1 MLPTV
6 ADVLALDVVRR
17 GSPKVLTAA
26 DRLDAPVR
34 WVHVIELAEAGHL
47 LRGGELVLSTGI
59 ALPPDAAG
67 LTRYVAGLAAVGV
80 SAVAVELGSRYV
92 RELPSALVAAAGLH
106 HLPLIM
112 LQRETE
118 FIAVTEAVHT
128 QILDARVAEL
138 RAAERLHQV
147 FTDLAI
153 TGASA
158 QEVVEQASALADAP
172 VVLADLAHRVVAC
185 AGAGRELE
193 PLLAGFAGR
202 SRGVRITERCGYDE
216 ATGWLIAKV
225 GTSTPTDSAPAG
237 LPANSPAGLPANSPA
252 GLPAN
257 SPAWWGRLIFMLADE
272 PGSADFVLAE
282 RAADTV
288 ALARLVRAGQ
298 RRGDSP
304 LAAAHQQL
312 LVDLTGHGGVGHG
325 YNDPGD
331 LRARLMALGV
341 PLAGHRLLPVVAASP
356 AGGAQA
362 VADALGAGCG
372 AAGVPALAGTLG
384 VSKAA
389 GLLAVPGRDDP
400 DAVLSR
406 LGSRLRRMCGN
417 ELVLGAGPAVSSVV
431 EVRAAFAEADQAAM
445 AALSTAGSGTA
456 ASPGSAPAAPFVRLA
471 DLRVNGLLY
480 QLREHPALLTFAERE
495 IGPLLRYD
503 ETAGTDLVRVLGCYL
518 ASGGNKTEAAHQAD
532 LARPTLYE
540 RLHSIEQVLGTKL
553 DSAESRLALHV
564 ALRAITICQ
573 SQATW
578 VPE

>member
-6 ADVLALDVVRR
+6 ADVLELDVVRR
-17 GSPKVLTAA
+17 GLPKVLTAA
-26 DRLDAPVR
+26 ERLGTPVR
-34 WVHVIELAEAGHL
+34 WVHVIELAEARHL
-47 LRGGELVLSTGI
+47 LRGGELVLTTGI
-59 ALPPDAAG
+59 ALPPDAPG
-67 LTRYVAGLAAVGV
+67 LTRYVAGLAAAGV

-92 RELPSALVAAAGLH
+92 RELPAALVAAAAVH
-106 HLPLIM
+106 RLPLIM

-202 SRGVRITERCGYDE
+202 SRGVRIAERCGYDK

-312 LVDLTGHGGVGHG
+312 LVELAGHGGVGHHGHGGVGHG
-325 YNDPGD
+325 YHDPGD

-389 GLLAVPGRDDP
+389 GLLAVPGGDDP

-406 LGSRLRRMCGN
+406 LGLRLRRMCGN

-431 EVRAAFAEADQAAM
+431 EVRAA
-445 AALSTAGSGTA
+445 
-456 ASPGSAPAAPFVRLA
+456 
-471 DLRVNGLLY
+471 
-480 QLREHPALLTFAERE
+480 
-495 IGPLLRYD
+495 
-503 ETAGTDLVRVLGCYL
+503 
-518 ASGGNKTEAAHQAD
+518 
-532 LARPTLYE
+532 
-540 RLHSIEQVLGTKL
+540 
-553 DSAESRLALHV
+553 
-564 ALRAITICQ
+564 
-573 SQATW
+573 
-578 VPE
+578 

>member
-17 GSPKVLTAA
+17 GSPRVLTAA

-67 LTRYVAGLAAVGV
+67 LTKYVADLAAVGV

-92 RELPSALVAAAGLH
+92 RELPAALVAAAGVH

-128 QILDARVAEL
+128 QILDAKVAEL

-158 QEVVEQASALADAP
+158 QEVVGQASALADAP

-185 AGAGRELE
+185 ASAGRELE

-202 SRGVRITERCGYDE
+202 SRAVKLADRCGYDKV
-216 ATGWLIAKV
+216 TGWLVANV
-225 GTSTPTDSAPAG
+225 GQVADSFPQG
-237 LPANSPAGLPANSPA
+237 
-252 GLPAN
+252 
-257 SPAWWGRLIFMLADE
+257 WGRLIFMLADE

-312 LVDLTGHGGVGHG
+312 LAELGGQGGSG
-325 YNDPGD
+325 YHDPGD
-331 LRARLMALGV
+331 LRARITALGV
-341 PLAGHRLLPVVAASP
+341 PLAGHRLLPVVAAIP
-356 AGGAQA
+356 AEDAQP

-372 AAGVPALAGTLG
+372 AAGVPALTGTLG
-384 VSKAA
+384 AGRAA
-389 GLLAVPGRDDP
+389 GLLALPGGDDS
-400 DAVLSR
+400 DAVLAG
-406 LGSRLRRMCGN
+406 LGSWLGRACGS
-417 ELVLGAGPAVSSVV
+417 EVVLGAGPAVSSVV
-431 EVRAAFAEADQAAM
+431 EVRAAFAEADQAAS
-445 AALSTAGSGTA
+445 AAMSSAG
-456 ASPGSAPAAPFVRLA
+456 PRSALAAPFVRLA
-471 DLRVNGLLY
+471 DLRLGGLLY
-480 QLREHPALLTFAERE
+480 QLREHPALLAFAERE
-495 IGPLLRYD
+495 VGPLLRHD
-503 ETAGTDLVRVLGCYL
+503 DAMGTDLVRVLGCYL
-518 ASGGNKTEAAHQAD
+518 GSGGNKADAAHRAG

-540 RLHSIEQVLGTKL
+540 RLHAIEQVLGTKL
-553 DSAESRLALHV
+553 DSAESRLALYV
-564 ALRAITICQ
+564 ALLA
-573 SQATW
+573 ATQRRLAAEQ
-578 VPE
+578 PQR

>member
-47 LRGGELVLSTGI
+47 LHGGELVLSTGI

-67 LTRYVAGLAAVGV
+67 LTKYVAGLAAAGV

-92 RELPSALVAAAGLH
+92 HELPAALVAAAGLH

-185 AGAGRELE
+185 ASAGRELE

-202 SRGVRITERCGYDE
+202 SRGVQFAGRCGYDK
-216 ATGWLIAKV
+216 ATGWLVAKV
-225 GTSTPTDSAPAG
+225 ARPADG
-237 LPANSPAGLPANSPA
+237 FPLG
-252 GLPAN
+252 
-257 SPAWWGRLIFMLADE
+257 WGRLIVILDDE
-272 PGSADFVLAE
+272 PGSAEFVLAE

-288 ALARLVRAGQ
+288 ALARLVRSGQ
-298 RRGDSP
+298 GQGDSP

-312 LVDLTGHGGVGHG
+312 LAELAGHNGAGHHG
-325 YNDPGD
+325 PEYHDPAD
-331 LRARLMALGV
+331 LRARITALGV
-341 PLAGHRLLPVVAASP
+341 PLAGHQLLPVVAAIS
-356 AGGAQA
+356 AEDAQP
-362 VADALGAGCG
+362 VADALGAACG
-372 AAGVPALAGTLG
+372 AAGVPAVTGTLG
-384 VSKAA
+384 PGKAA
-389 GLLAVPGRDDP
+389 GLLALPGGDDP
-400 DAVLSR
+400 DSVLAE
-406 LGSRLRRMCGN
+406 LGSWLGRACGS
-417 ELVLGAGPAVSSVV
+417 EVVLGAGPAVSSVV
-431 EVRAAFAEADQAAM
+431 QVRAAFAEADQAAS
-445 AALSTAGSGTA
+445 AAISAAGSGFA
-456 ASPGSAPAAPFVRLA
+456 GPFVRIA
-471 DLRVNGLLY
+471 DLRLGGLLY
-480 QLREHPALLTFAERE
+480 QLREHPALLAFAERE
-495 IGPLLRYD
+495 IGPLLRHD
-503 ETAGTDLVRVLGCYL
+503 EMADTDLVRVLGCYL
-518 ASGGNKTEAAHQAD
+518 ASGGNKAEAAHLAG

-540 RLHSIEQVLGTKL
+540 RLHAIEHVLGTKL
-553 DSAESRLALHV
+553 DTAESRLALHV
-564 ALRAITICQ
+564 ALLAAGRKQ
-573 SQATW
+573 QR
-578 VPE
+578 

>member
-59 ALPPDAAG
+59 ALPPDTAG
-67 LTRYVAGLAAVGV
+67 LTKYVAGLAAVGV

-92 RELPSALVAAAGLH
+92 RELPAALVAAAGKH

-128 QILDARVAEL
+128 QILEARAAEL

-172 VVLADLAHRVVAC
+172 VALADLAHRVVAC
-185 AGAGRELE
+185 ASAGRELE
-193 PLLAGFAGR
+193 PLLAGFASR
-202 SRGVRITERCGYDE
+202 SRAVKLADRCGYDQ
-216 ATGWLIAKV
+216 ATGWLVAKV
-225 GTSTPTDSAPAG
+225 GHADSVPEG
-237 LPANSPAGLPANSPA
+237 
-252 GLPAN
+252 
-257 SPAWWGRLIFMLADE
+257 WGRLIFMLAAA
-272 PGSADFVLAE
+272 PGSADFVLAQ

-298 RRGDSP
+298 QRGDSP

-312 LVDLTGHGGVGHG
+312 LAELAGYHRASDHGASYHG
-325 YNDPGD
+325 ASYHGASYHGPSYHGASYHGASYHGASYHGASYHGPGYHDPGD
-331 LRARLMALGV
+331 LRARITALGV
-341 PLAGHRLLPVVAASP
+341 PLAGHRLVPIVAAVK
-356 AGGAQA
+356 AEDAQP
-362 VADALGAGCG
+362 VADALGAGCD
-372 AAGVPALAGTLG
+372 AAGVPALTGVLG

-389 GLLAVPGRDDP
+389 GLLALPGGDDP

-406 LGSRLRRMCGN
+406 LGSWLGRTCGSN
-417 ELVLGAGPAVSSVV
+417 LVLGAGPAVSSVV
-431 EVRAAFAEADQAAM
+431 EVRAAFAEADQAA
-445 AALSTAGSGTA
+445 AAAGPAGM
-456 ASPGSAPAAPFVRLA
+456 GSALAAPFVRLG
-471 DLRVNGLLY
+471 DLRLGGLIY
-480 QLREHPALLTFAERE
+480 QLREHPAVQAFAERE
-495 IGPLLRYD
+495 IGPLLRSD
-503 ETAGTDLVRVLGCYL
+503 EAVGTDLVRVLGCYL
-518 ASGGNKTEAAHQAD
+518 ASGGNKAEAAHRAG

-540 RLHSIEQVLGTKL
+540 RLHAIEQVLGTKL

-564 ALRAITICQ
+564 ALLAVQR
-573 SQATW
+573 
-578 VPE
+578 

>member
-59 ALPPDAAG
+59 ALPPDPAG
-67 LTRYVAGLAAVGV
+67 LTRYVAGLAAAGV

-92 RELPSALVAAAGLH
+92 RDLPAALVAAAGLH

-185 AGAGRELE
+185 ASAGRELE
-193 PLLAGFAGR
+193 PLLSGFAGR
-202 SRGVRITERCGYDE
+202 SRAVQFAGRYGYDK
-216 ATGWLIAKV
+216 ATGWLVAKV
-225 GTSTPTDSAPAG
+225 GQPADG
-237 LPANSPAGLPANSPA
+237 FPLG
-252 GLPAN
+252 
-257 SPAWWGRLIFMLADE
+257 WGRLIVMLADE
-272 PGSADFVLAE
+272 PGSPEFVLVE
-282 RAADTV
+282 RAADAV

-312 LVDLTGHGGVGHG
+312 LAELAGHHAGGTLGAG
-325 YNDPGD
+325 YHDPDD
-331 LRARLMALGV
+331 LRARITALGV
-341 PLAGHRLLPVVAASP
+341 PLAGHQLLPVVAAIKTED
-356 AGGAQA
+356 AQP
-362 VADALGAGCG
+362 VADALGAACG
-372 AAGVPALAGTLG
+372 AAGVPAMTGTLG
-384 VSKAA
+384 AGKAA
-389 GLLAVPGRDDP
+389 GLLALPGGEDA
-400 DAVLSR
+400 DAVLGRIGSWLSR
-406 LGSRLRRMCGN
+406 ACGSGV
-417 ELVLGAGPAVSSVV
+417 VLGAGPAVSSVV
-431 EVRAAFAEADQAAM
+431 EVRAAFAEADQAAS
-445 AALSTAGSGTA
+445 AAMSTPAAGSAFAT
-456 ASPGSAPAAPFVRLA
+456 PFVRLA
-471 DLRVNGLLY
+471 DLRLGGLLY
-480 QLREHPALLTFAERE
+480 QLREHQALLAFAERE
-495 IGPLLRYD
+495 IGPLLRHD
-503 ETAGTDLVRVLGCYL
+503 EDAGTDLVRVLGCYL
-518 ASGGNKTEAAHQAD
+518 ASGGNKAAAAHLAG

-540 RLHSIEQVLGTKL
+540 RLHAIEQVLDTKL
-553 DSAESRLALHV
+553 DTAESRLALHV
-564 ALRAITICQ
+564 AFLVAGQPQR
-573 SQATW
+573 
-578 VPE
+578 

>member
-67 LTRYVAGLAAVGV
+67 LTKYVAGLAAAGV

-92 RELPSALVAAAGLH
+92 RELPAALVAAAGLH

-138 RAAERLHQV
+138 RAAERLHRV
-147 FTDLAI
+147 FTGLAI

-172 VVLADLAHRVVAC
+172 VVLSDLAHRVVAC
-185 AGAGRELE
+185 ASAGHDLE
-193 PLLAGFAGR
+193 PLLAGFASR
-202 SRGVRITERCGYDE
+202 SRGVRLAERCGYDK
-216 ATGWLIAKV
+216 ATGWLVAKV
-225 GTSTPTDSAPAG
+225 GESADNA
-237 LPANSPAGLPANSPA
+237 A
-252 GLPAN
+252 
-257 SPAWWGRLIFMLADE
+257 WGRLIVMLADE
-272 PGSADFVLAE
+272 PGPADFVLAE

-288 ALARLVRAGQ
+288 ALARLVRAGPGHDGQ
-298 RRGDSP
+298 ERDDSP
-304 LAAAHQQL
+304 LTEAHQQL
-312 LVDLTGHGGVGHG
+312 LAELAGGPG
-325 YNDPGD
+325 YQDPGD
-331 LRARLMALGV
+331 LRARITALGV
-341 PLAGHRLLPVVAASP
+341 PVAGHRLLPVVAATS
-356 AGGAQA
+356 AEDAQP

-372 AAGVPALAGTLG
+372 AEGVPALTGTLAFG
-384 VSKAA
+384 KAA
-389 GLLAVPGRDDP
+389 GLLALPGGDDP
-400 DAVLSR
+400 DAVLTR
-406 LGSRLRRMCGN
+406 LGSRLAPMCGSG
-417 ELVLGAGPAVSSVV
+417 LVLGAGPAVSSVA
-431 EVRAAFAEADQAAM
+431 EVRSAFTEAHQAA
-445 AALSTAGSGTA
+445 AAAMSGVGQGSAGSG
-456 ASPGSAPAAPFVRLA
+456 GSAGATVAAPFVRLA
-471 DLRVNGLLY
+471 DLRLRGLLY
-480 QLREHPALLTFAERE
+480 QLREHPALLAFAERE
-495 IGPLLRYD
+495 IGPLLRHD
-503 ETAGTDLVRVLGCYL
+503 ETAGTNLVRVLGCYL
-518 ASGGNKTEAAHQAD
+518 ASGGNKADAAHRAG

-540 RLHSIEQVLGTKL
+540 RLHAIEHVLDTKL

-564 ALRAITICQ
+564 ALLA
-573 SQATW
+573 AT
-578 VPE
+578 PLRLTAEQTQR

>member
-6 ADVLALDVVRR
+6 ADVLELDVVRR
-17 GSPKVLTAA
+17 GLPKVLTAA
-26 DRLDAPVR
+26 ERLGTPVR
-34 WVHVIELAEAGHL
+34 WVHVIELAEARHL
-47 LRGGELVLSTGI
+47 LRGGELVLTTGI
-59 ALPPDAAG
+59 ALPPDAPG
-67 LTRYVAGLAAVGV
+67 LTRYVAGLAAAGV

-92 RELPSALVAAAGLH
+92 RELPAALVAAAAVH
-106 HLPLIM
+106 RLPLIM

-252 GLPAN
+252 
-257 SPAWWGRLIFMLADE
+257 WWGRLIFMLADE

-312 LVDLTGHGGVGHG
+312 LVELAGHGGVGHHGHGGVGHG
-325 YNDPGD
+325 YHDPGD
-331 LRARLMALGV
+331 LRARLMAL
-341 PLAGHRLLPVVAASP
+341 
-356 AGGAQA
+356 
-362 VADALGAGCG
+362 ADALGAGCG

-540 RLHSIEQVLGTKL
+540 RLHTIEQVLGTKL
-553 DSAESRLALHV
+553 DSAE
-564 ALRAITICQ
+564 
-573 SQATW
+573 
-578 VPE
+578 

>member
-17 GSPKVLTAA
+17 GSPKVLTAS

-67 LTRYVAGLAAVGV
+67 LTKYVAGLAAVGV

-92 RELPSALVAAAGLH
+92 RELPAALVAAARRH
-106 HLPLIM
+106 QLPLIM

-138 RAAERLHQV
+138 RAAQRLHQV

-158 QEVVEQASALADAP
+158 QEVVEQSSALAGAP

-185 AGAGRELE
+185 ACAGRELE

-202 SRGVRITERCGYDE
+202 SRAVQLAERCGYDK
-216 ATGWLIAKV
+216 ATGWLVAKV
-225 GTSTPTDSAPAG
+225 GGAADNFPAG
-237 LPANSPAGLPANSPA
+237 
-252 GLPAN
+252 
-257 SPAWWGRLIFMLADE
+257 WGRLIVMLADE

-312 LVDLTGHGGVGHG
+312 LAELAGQGGAGQGGAGQGGAG
-325 YNDPGD
+325 YHEPGD
-331 LRARLMALGV
+331 LRARITALGV
-341 PLAGHRLLPVVAASP
+341 PLAGHRLLPVVVAVP
-356 AGGAQA
+356 ADGAQHA
-362 VADALGAGCG
+362 AEALGTGCR
-372 AAGVPALAGTLG
+372 AAGVLALTGTLG

-389 GLLAVPGRDDP
+389 GLLALPGGDDP
-400 DAVLSR
+400 DAVLTR
-406 LGSRLRRMCGN
+406 LGSWLGRVCGS

-431 EVRAAFAEADQAAM
+431 ELGAAFAEADQAAS
-445 AALSTAGSGTA
+445 AAISAAG
-456 ASPGSAPAAPFVRLA
+456 PGSAIAAPFVRLA
-471 DLRVNGLLY
+471 DLRLSGLLY
-480 QLREHPALLTFAERE
+480 QLREHPALLAFAERE
-495 IGPLLRYD
+495 IGPLLRHD

-518 ASGGNKTEAAHQAD
+518 ASGGNKAEAANRAG

-540 RLHSIEQVLGTKL
+540 RLRAIEHVLGVSL
-553 DSAESRLALHV
+553 NSAESRLALHV
-564 ALRAITICQ
+564 ALLA
-573 SQATW
+573 AW
-578 VPE
+578 PEPRTS

>member
-17 GSPKVLTAA
+17 GSPRVLTAA

-67 LTRYVAGLAAVGV
+67 LTKYVAGLAAVGV

-92 RELPSALVAAAGLH
+92 RELPAALVAAAGRH

-128 QILDARVAEL
+128 QILEARAAEL

-153 TGASA
+153 VGASA

-172 VVLADLAHRVVAC
+172 VALADLAHRVVAC
-185 AGAGRELE
+185 ASAGRELE

-202 SRGVRITERCGYDE
+202 SRAVELADRCGYDK
-216 ATGWLIAKV
+216 ATGWLVAKV
-225 GTSTPTDSAPAG
+225 GQAADSFPEG
-237 LPANSPAGLPANSPA
+237 
-252 GLPAN
+252 
-257 SPAWWGRLIFMLADE
+257 WGRLIIMLADE
-272 PGSADFVLAE
+272 PGSADFVLAQ

-312 LVDLTGHGGVGHG
+312 LAELAGHGAGPGYHG
-325 YNDPGD
+325 AGPGPGYHDPGD
-331 LRARLMALGV
+331 LRARITALGV
-341 PLAGHRLLPVVAASP
+341 PLAGHRLVPVVAAV
-356 AGGAQA
+356 AAEDAQP
-362 VADALGAGCG
+362 VADSLGAGCD
-372 AAGVPALAGTLG
+372 AAGVPALTGTLG
-384 VSKAA
+384 ATKAA
-389 GLLAVPGRDDP
+389 GLLALPGGDDP
-400 DAVLSR
+400 DVVLAR
-406 LGSRLRRMCGN
+406 LGSWLGRTCGSGPI
-417 ELVLGAGPAVSSVV
+417 LGAGPAVSSVV
-431 EVRAAFAEADQAAM
+431 EVRAAFAEADHAVA
-445 AALSTAGSGTA
+445 A
-456 ASPGSAPAAPFVRLA
+456 ASSAGMGSAPAAPFVRLA
-471 DLRVNGLLY
+471 DLRLGGLIY
-480 QLREHPALLTFAERE
+480 RLREHPAVQEFTERE
-495 IGPLLRYD
+495 IGPLLHSD
-503 ETAGTDLVRVLGCYL
+503 ETLGTDLVRVLGCYL
-518 ASGGNKTEAAHQAD
+518 ASGGNKAEAAQRAG

-540 RLHSIEQVLGTKL
+540 RLHAIEEVLGTKI

-564 ALRAITICQ
+564 ALLAAQTNG
-573 SQATW
+573 S
-578 VPE
+578 V

>member
-59 ALPPDAAG
+59 ALPPDPAG
-67 LTRYVAGLAAVGV
+67 LTKYVAGLAAVGV

-92 RELPSALVAAAGLH
+92 RELPAALVAAAGKH

-128 QILDARVAEL
+128 QILEARAAEL

-153 TGASA
+153 IGASP

-172 VVLADLAHRVVAC
+172 VALADLAHRVVAC
-185 AGAGRELE
+185 ASAGRELE
-193 PLLAGFAGR
+193 PLLAGFASR
-202 SRGVRITERCGYDE
+202 SRAVNLADRCGYDE
-216 ATGWLIAKV
+216 ATGWLVAKV
-225 GTSTPTDSAPAG
+225 GQAADSFPEG
-237 LPANSPAGLPANSPA
+237 
-252 GLPAN
+252 
-257 SPAWWGRLIFMLADE
+257 WGRLIVMMADE
-272 PGSADFVLAE
+272 PGSADFVLAQ
-282 RAADTV
+282 RAADAV

-312 LVDLTGHGGVGHG
+312 LAELAGYGPGYRGASYHGASHHG
-325 YNDPGD
+325 PGYHDPGD
-331 LRARLMALGV
+331 LRARITALGV
-341 PLAGHRLLPVVAASP
+341 PLAGHYLVPVVATIA
-356 AGGAQA
+356 AQDA
-362 VADALGAGCG
+362 QPVADALGAGCD
-372 AAGVPALAGTLG
+372 AAGVPALTGTLG
-384 VSKAA
+384 ITKAA
-389 GLLAVPGRDDP
+389 GLLALPGGDDP
-400 DAVLSR
+400 DVVLSR
-406 LGSRLRRMCGN
+406 LGSWLGRMCGSG
-417 ELVLGAGPAVSSVV
+417 LVLGAGPAVSSVV
-431 EVRAAFAEADQAAM
+431 EVRAAFAEADQAVA
-445 AALSTAGSGTA
+445 A
-456 ASPGSAPAAPFVRLA
+456 ASSAGIGSARAAPYVRLA
-471 DLRVNGLLY
+471 DLRLGGLIY
-480 QLREHPALLTFAERE
+480 QLREHPAVQEFAERE
-495 IGPLLRYD
+495 IGPLLHSD

-518 ASGGNKTEAAHQAD
+518 ASGGNKAEAAQRAG

-540 RLHSIEQVLGTKL
+540 RLHAIEEVLGAKL

-564 ALRAITICQ
+564 ALLAA
-573 SQATW
+573 QANGSAHRDAKQQR
-578 VPE
+578 